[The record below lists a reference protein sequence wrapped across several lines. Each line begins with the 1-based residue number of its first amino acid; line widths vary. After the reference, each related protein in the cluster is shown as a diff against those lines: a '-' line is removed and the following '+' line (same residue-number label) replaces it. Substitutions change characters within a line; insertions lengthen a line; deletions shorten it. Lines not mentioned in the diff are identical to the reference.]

1 MFYYKKLV
9 NRKKLIK
16 FWVFFGNNYK
26 NIFKSNFQNI
36 NILYTNYYF
45 LDIKKLV
52 LSLKNILPIFINMV
66 KCKGNLLFVSTKFL
80 YHQTIYKNHY
90 FSIIK
95 KLINVKSGIFTNFSV
110 SSYKSFK
117 QLDFKLNP
125 SLAIFFSLKNNNTL
139 LMESKKKN
147 IPIIGLLT
155 PNINSYLIEYPLFI
169 NSLYFY
175 TIFFFHKFF
184 FKIILLNK

>member
-16 FWVFFGNNYK
+16 FWVFFGSNYK
-26 NIFKSNFQNI
+26 NIFKSNFQNL
-36 NILYTNYYF
+36 NILYTNSYF
-45 LDIKKLV
+45 LDIKKLI
-52 LSLKNILPIFINMV
+52 LNLKNIFPIFINTT
-66 KCKGNLLFVSTKFL
+66 KYKGNLLFVSTKFL

-90 FSIIK
+90 FAILK
-95 KLINVKSGIFTNFSV
+95 KLTHIKSGIFTNFSV
-110 SSYKSFK
+110 SSYKLFK
-117 QLDFKLNP
+117 ELDFKSNP

-147 IPIIGLLT
+147 IPIISLLT
-155 PNINSYLIEYPLFI
+155 PNTNSYLIEYPLFI